1 MFARKRR
8 IAAGHDGC
16 RQEAV
21 PKVWTRRARP
31 VACVAILAAGLS
43 LGGCAGSTSFK
54 VGSWGSGSWS
64 SGSNGGPRPS
74 PRVSTRGPLPKGG
87 GIYKVG
93 SPYKIDGVWYAPKAD
108 PAYNRVGT
116 ASWYGEAFH
125 ARRTAN
131 GEVFDMNALTAAH
144 PTLPLPSYAYVTN
157 MENGRTLLVR
167 INDRGPFVD
176 NRIIDLSKRS
186 AQALGLFNQG
196 TGLVR
201 VRYAGPAPLNG
212 SDKRERRFL
221 ADQSWSGG
229 ARYAA
234 KRAPSRRPWRRA
246 YMSGTWSP
254 TKYRAAASKK

>member
-8 IAAGHDGC
+8 FAAGQNGC
-16 RQEAV
+16 RQESV
-21 PKVWTRRARP
+21 SKEWGHGARP
-31 VACVAILAAGLS
+31 VACVAVLAAGLT
-43 LGGCAGSTSFK
+43 LGGCAGFTSIK
-54 VGSWGSGSWS
+54 VGGWDSGFWSGGSK
-64 SGSNGGPRPS
+64 GGTRPS
-74 PRVSTRGPLPKGG
+74 PRVTTRGPLPKGG

-93 SPYKIDGVWYAPKAD
+93 RPYKIDGVWYVPKAD
-108 PAYNRVGT
+108 PTYNRVGT

-186 AQALGLFNQG
+186 AHALGLFNQG

-212 SDKRERRFL
+212 NDKRERRFL
-221 ADQSWSGG
+221 ANQSWSGR

-234 KRAPSRRPWRRA
+234 KRPPSRPWQRA

-254 TKYRAAASKK
+254 TEYRAAKSQK